1 MNKKRIKLFFIILV
15 TIIFIFSNFSVS
27 SINTKELSYI
37 KLIEE
42 KIKNKNKIIESEEYY
57 YVMDYLPLPSEYN
70 QSPKPKTFSNYPSEF
85 SWTDYEGND
94 WTTTAKNQGPCG
106 SCWAFGAVSCLES
119 IINIAW
125 ETPDLDLDLSEQ
137 YILSCLSA
145 SGSCRGGNSYS
156 AFKYIKNEEK
166 IGNFNNG

>member
-1 MNKKRIKLFFIILV
+1 MSNKQVKKILIIFL
-15 TIIFIFSNFSVS
+15 IIFIGTSFSVT
-27 SINTKELSYI
+27 SID
-37 KLIEE
+37 
-42 KIKNKNKIIESEEYY
+42 IKNRDNIESMIECVNNRGNIFEEDEYSY
-57 YVMDYLPLPSEYN
+57 CYVMEYLLLAPENN

-85 SWTDYEGND
+85 NWMNYNGKD
-94 WTTTAKNQGPCG
+94 WTTNVKNQGPCG

-125 ETPDLDLDLSEQ
+125 NSPDLDIDLSEQ

-156 AFKYIKNEEK
+156 A
-166 IGNFNNG
+166 